1 MNGFVEFV
9 KALGPVITAATPVLL
24 ILVGWWTNNHTKKVM
39 ASQTKELTAHSDSNR
54 EAIKSAVVD
63 ASGTYRTLKE

>member
-1 MNGFVEFV
+1 MNGVVEFI

-39 ASQTKELTAHSDSNR
+39 AAQTKELTDHSDSNR
-54 EAIKSAVVD
+54 EQVKGAI
-63 ASGTYRTLKE
+63 ASSTGTFKQL